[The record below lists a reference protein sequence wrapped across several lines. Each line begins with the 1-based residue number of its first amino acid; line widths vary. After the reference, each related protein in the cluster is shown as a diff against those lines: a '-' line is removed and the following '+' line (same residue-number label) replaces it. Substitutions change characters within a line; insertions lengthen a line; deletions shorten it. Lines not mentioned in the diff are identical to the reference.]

1 MQDPEKENILGFTVP
16 PGPPTTSI
24 DSMGDE
30 ISNDVE
36 SPSLLAL
43 ISSTISGYSRSQ
55 STGKTRTNSPRSS
68 EYISAPT
75 IEPTVILF
83 PPWPTNPSPST
94 TTGLPKN
101 VGRAAETTSLS
112 NIQGPSPITS
122 LTPFGDLGCPSWPIE
137 RASMTAILPFAEPWI
152 ALKTGFSAIIFSII
166 GSPSAKIL
174 IFPDMVALIDICSP
188 FILLTA
194 ELAMRMAFSEQADSS
209 PPSARHA
216 LRTEFAV
223 ETHVCFCFFVSPLCF
238 LSTFSNVHGI
248 FDPRKTK

>member
-1 MQDPEKENILGFTVP
+1 MQEPEKENSLGFPVP
-16 PGPPTTSI
+16 PGPPMISI

-112 NIQGPSPITS
+112 NTQGPSPITS
-122 LTPFGDLGCPSWPIE
+122 LTPSGDLGCPSWPIE
-137 RASMTAILPFAEPWI
+137 RASMTAILPFAEPWT

-194 ELAMRMAFSEQADSS
+194 ELAILMDFPSHVDCS
-209 PPSARHA
+209 PPSARNLESVSLA
-216 LRTEFAV
+216 T
-223 ETHVCFCFFVSPLCF
+223 ETHIDASLSVMPFFFSFADF
-238 LSTFSNVHGI
+238 LSHGI
-248 FDPRKTK
+248 FAPHK